1 MCVNTQTPLV
11 QFSPSWSSQPEP
23 AGGPPA
29 AVDISSLVEDVDY
42 RFTPGGVTRMVFPL
56 LKHMIAA
63 RTLEGVGWVSLNP
76 GGPKKATMS
85 GIEFHNILM
94 DKERLAGY
102 GKTKETIWGTVHGMV
117 SESSS
122 SDIFW
127 RDDFADYAY
136 YNRLT
141 AEVIRNLDAE
151 RDFDVFY
158 VHDFQQLPIG
168 HMLGTL
174 KPKVFRWHIPFDQT
188 TIPKL
193 WEEPLSTYLNSYD
206 VIIASSR
213 RYLDSLKEFGYGGVA
228 RHVYPYVDP
237 ADYSR
242 PTPTEV
248 RALSTR
254 LGIHSGDRVALVVA
268 RMDPIKGQ
276 DRVIRAMALAKSKSP
291 ELRLLLVGNGSFS
304 SSEGGL
310 KLSKGAAWRAQLEE
324 MARKLEVD
332 DRVCF
337 AGHLSQRELDAAYR
351 LCAFNVLPSV
361 QEGFGLVVIEGWIH
375 RRASLVSTGAG
386 VSELVQEGSNGL
398 LFEPDDV
405 ESLAEHMCRLA
416 ADDAL
421 CRTMGAKG
429 FVDSKRCYVEEGVK
443 QESRVIMGLV

>member
-1 MCVNTQTPLV
+1 MN
-11 QFSPSWSSQPEP
+11 
-23 AGGPPA
+23 
-29 AVDISSLVEDVDY
+29 SLVEDVDY
-42 RFTPGGVTRMVFPL
+42 RFTPGGVTRMVYPL
-56 LKHMIAA
+56 LKHMIGAGI
-63 RTLEGVGWVSLNP
+63 LEGVDWVSLNP
-76 GGPKKATMS
+76 SGPKKATMS
-85 GIEFHNILM
+85 GIDFHNILM

-102 GKTKETIWGTVHGMV
+102 GKTKETIWDTVHGLV

-122 SDIFW
+122 RDIFW
-127 RDDFADYAY
+127 RDDFTDYAY

-141 AEVIRNLDAE
+141 AEAIRYLDAG

-188 TIPKL
+188 VIPKL

-206 VIIASSR
+206 VVIASSR

-237 ADYSR
+237 ADYSK
-242 PTPTEV
+242 PMTSEV
-248 RALSTR
+248 RALKTK
-254 LGIHSGDRVALVVA
+254 LGIRLGDRVALVVA

-276 DRVIRAMALAKSKSP
+276 DRVVRAMALAKSKCP
-291 ELRLLLVGNGSFS
+291 ELRLLLVGDGSFS

-310 KLSKGAAWRAQLEE
+310 KLSKGEIWRARLEE
-324 MARKLEVD
+324 LARKLDVA
-332 DRVCF
+332 DRVFF
-337 AGHLSQRELDAAYR
+337 AGHLSQRELDSAYR

-405 ESLAEHMCRLA
+405 ESLAECMCRLA
-416 ADDAL
+416 ADPDL
-421 CRTMGAKG
+421 CRRMGARG
-429 FVDSKRCYVEEGVK
+429 YVDSKKCHVGEGVK
-443 QESRVIMGLV
+443 QESLVIMGLV

>member
-1 MCVNTQTPLV
+1 MD
-11 QFSPSWSSQPEP
+11 
-23 AGGPPA
+23 AM
-29 AVDISSLVEDVDY
+29 VEDADY

-56 LKHMIAA
+56 LKHMIGSG
-63 RTLEGVGWVSLNP
+63 TLKGVGWVSLNP
-76 GGPKKATMS
+76 TGPKMAVMS

-117 SESSS
+117 SESTSQ
-122 SDIFW
+122 DIFW
-127 RDDFADYAY
+127 RDDFTDYAY

-158 VHDFQQLPIG
+158 IHDFQQLPIG
-168 HMLGTL
+168 HMLATL

-188 TIPKL
+188 AIPKL
-193 WEEPLSTYLNSYD
+193 WGEPLSTYLNSYD
-206 VIIASSR
+206 VVIASSK
-213 RYLDSLKEFGYGGVA
+213 RYLDSLKEFGYSGAA

-242 PTPTEV
+242 PTPADV
-248 RALSTR
+248 RALR
-254 LGIHSGDRVALVVA
+254 EKLGIASGARVALVVA

-276 DRVIRAMALAKSKSP
+276 DRVIMAVALAKAKCP
-291 ELRLLLVGNGSFS
+291 ELKLLLVGNGSFS

-310 KLSKGAAWRAQLEE
+310 RLSKGEVWRARLEE
-324 MARKLEVD
+324 LARKLDVA
-332 DRVCF
+332 DRVVF
-337 AGHLSQRELDAAYR
+337 AGHLNQRELDSAYR

-405 ESLAEHMCRLA
+405 ESLAERMCRLA
-416 ADDAL
+416 DDPDL
-421 CRTMGAKG
+421 CRMMGAQG
-429 FVDSKRCYVEEGVK
+429 LVESKRCYVEEGVK

>member
-1 MCVNTQTPLV
+1 M
-11 QFSPSWSSQPEP
+11 
-23 AGGPPA
+23 
-29 AVDISSLVEDVDY
+29 SSLVEDVDY

-56 LKHMIAA
+56 LKHMIGAGI
-63 RTLEGVGWVSLNP
+63 LEGVDWVSLNP
-76 GGPKKATMS
+76 SGPKKATMS
-85 GIEFHNILM
+85 GIDFHNILM
-94 DKERLAGY
+94 DRERLAGY
-102 GKTKETIWGTVHGMV
+102 GKTKETIWDTVHGMV

-122 SDIFW
+122 RDIFW
-127 RDDFADYAY
+127 RDDFTDYAY

-141 AEVIRNLDAE
+141 AEAIRYLDAG

-188 TIPKL
+188 VIPKL

-206 VIIASSR
+206 VVIASSR

-237 ADYSR
+237 ADYSK
-242 PTPTEV
+242 PTTSEV
-248 RALSTR
+248 RALKTK
-254 LGIHSGDRVALVVA
+254 LGIRPGDRVALVVA

-276 DRVIRAMALAKSKSP
+276 DRVVRAMALAKSKCP
-291 ELRLLLVGNGSFS
+291 ELKLLLVGDGSFS

-310 KLSKGAAWRAQLEE
+310 KLSKGEIWHARLEE
-324 MARKLEVD
+324 LARKLDVA
-332 DRVCF
+332 DRVFF
-337 AGHLSQRELDAAYR
+337 AGHLSQRELDSAYR

-361 QEGFGLVVIEGWIH
+361 QEGFGLVVIEAWIH

-405 ESLAEHMCRLA
+405 ESLAESMCRLA
-416 ADDAL
+416 ADPDL
-421 CRTMGAKG
+421 CRTMGAQG
-429 FVDSKRCYVEEGVK
+429 HVDSKKCYVGEGVK
-443 QESRVIMGLV
+443 QESLVIMGLV